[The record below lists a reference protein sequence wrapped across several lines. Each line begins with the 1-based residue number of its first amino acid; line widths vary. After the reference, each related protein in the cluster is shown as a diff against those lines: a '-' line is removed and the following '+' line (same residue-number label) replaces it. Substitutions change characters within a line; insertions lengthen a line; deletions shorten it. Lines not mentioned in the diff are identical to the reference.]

1 SFTPCLS
8 TRRLLKKS
16 KLTSITKVKKIYT
29 KLPTTG
35 SSAFLLTFFGLCLG
49 LPASARNIRGN
60 LGNYFH
66 RKKAS
71 PLLSRWYWLLLFFL
85 STHRLNQ
92 NRKEPIL
99 CKLFGA
105 SSL

>member
-1 SFTPCLS
+1 
-8 TRRLLKKS
+8 
-16 KLTSITKVKKIYT
+16 KIYT

-66 RKKAS
+66 RKQ
-71 PLLSRWYWLLLFFL
+71 PLNRFVDIFRQFFSYPHGILTSFKHVPRLWKTVFAHLFEIVD
-85 STHRLNQ
+85 
-92 NRKEPIL
+92 K
-99 CKLFGA
+99 
-105 SSL
+105 